1 MIDLTTNLLGVTL
14 SNPIIPASGTFGFGR
29 EFSEFYDIRLLGSI
43 STKGATLKARYG
55 NPLPRIAEC
64 PAGMIN
70 AVGLQNPGID
80 KVIEEE
86 LPYLEKIYAKPVIV
100 NVGGESVDDY
110 VKSVE
115 KLNGVKNI
123 LAVEL
128 NISCPNVEGGGMAFG
143 TDAKTAYALVKKVK
157 DISNQKI
164 MVKLSPNV
172 TDIKEIACAAQDAG
186 ADAVSLINTLLGM
199 RINLKTAKPVIA
211 VKKGG
216 YSGRGVFPVSLK
228 MVYDICQKLKIPV
241 VGMGGISS
249 AYDVIEMMYAG
260 ARAVMV
266 GTENLINPFACKN
279 IIEQLPQVMEE
290 LGIQKLSE
298 IIGRAL

>member
-1 MIDLTTNLLGVTL
+1 MIDLTTNLLGITL
-14 SNPIIPASGTFGFGR
+14 DNPIIPASGTFGFGK
-29 EFSEFYDIRLLGSI
+29 EFSEFYDIKILGSI

-110 VKSVE
+110 LKTVE
-115 KLNGVKNI
+115 KLNNIKNI

-143 TDAKTAYALVKKVK
+143 TDAKTAYSLIKKVK
-157 DISNQKI
+157 DISTQKI

-172 TDIKEIACAAQDAG
+172 TDIVSIACATQDAG

-199 RINLKTAKPVIA
+199 RIDLKTAKPVIA

-216 YSGRGVFPVSLK
+216 YSGRGVFPVALK
-228 MVYDICQKLKIPV
+228 MVYDVCQKLKIPV
-241 VGMGGISS
+241 VGMGGISN

-266 GTENLINPFACKN
+266 GTENLIDPFACKN

-290 LGIQKLSE
+290 LKIQKLSE